1 MIELGGIVI
10 LGILGQWIAWKMR
23 VPAILP
29 LILMGLGVGPI
40 AEYFLGSKLI
50 TPIFEAE
57 LNRGL
62 FLSNSFFYFVSMSI
76 GIILFE
82 GGLTLRKEEVK
93 KSGSTILKLITFGS
107 LITFGGGTLAAHYVV
122 GLTWNMS
129 FLFAALIIVT
139 GPTVIA
145 PILRNLP
152 LNKNTS
158 TVLKWEG
165 ILIDPIG
172 ALVAV
177 LVFEFILIGATGHGG
192 EAFTSVA
199 FGEFSKILVVGTG
212 LGFGGAYLLNYLL
225 INHLVPHYL
234 INVFTLALV
243 LSVFVI
249 SDLIAHESGLLTVVV
264 MGMVVGNMGIPHL
277 KDILNFKESMTV
289 LLISVLFITLSANIS
304 LSDVELLH
312 PNTFIL
318 FLIVLLV
325 LRPLSVF
332 VSTYGGIL
340 SFKEKLFISM
350 VGPRGIVAAGIAS
363 VFGLKLTEKGIEG
376 ANMLTPLVFLI
387 VLGTVLFTALTA
399 RFFAK
404 KLKITMDHSTGVT
417 IIGANA
423 GARLIAKFL
432 QENGR
437 HVVLIDNSEIK
448 VQRATDAGL
457 QAFKDNIFD
466 ENLPDQ
472 FDLLDMGYLLALT
485 ENESVNLY
493 ACNNLQST
501 LGEHGCYRLMSPTEM
516 KNTDEPPSS
525 NALFDTTVDFLNF
538 SEAARDFPEIH
549 EIHYEDVDEL
559 QMLLKK
565 CSNTHERI
573 PLFIRRKNEQ
583 FDVIPANRDDFKVDD
598 GMSLVYLGREITEEE
613 LEEEKKVMDE
623 ELTQK

>member
-10 LGILGQWIAWKMR
+10 LGVLGQWIAWKIR

-40 AEYFLGSKLI
+40 AEYFVGHKFI
-50 TPIFEAE
+50 TPIIDAAGH
-57 LNRGL
+57 GL
-62 FLSNSFFYFVSMSI
+62 FPANSFFYFVSMSI

-82 GGLTLRKEEVK
+82 GGLTLKKEEVK
-93 KSGSTILKLITFGS
+93 KSGTTILRLITVGS
-107 LITFGGGTLAAHYVV
+107 LITFLGGTLAAYFVV
-122 GLTWNMS
+122 GLSWNMA

-145 PILRNLP
+145 PILRNVP
-152 LNKNTS
+152 LNKNAS

-165 ILIDPIG
+165 ILIDPVG

-177 LVFEFILIGATGHGG
+177 LVFEFILVGAGGHGG

-199 FGEFSKILVVGTG
+199 FSEFSKILVVGTG
-212 LGFGGAYLLNYLL
+212 LGFGGAYLLKYLL
-225 INHLVPHYL
+225 TNHLVPHYL

-243 LSVFVI
+243 LFVFVV
-249 SDLIAHESGLLTVVV
+249 SDLLAHESGLLTVVV
-264 MGMVVGNMGIPHL
+264 MGMAVGNMGVPYL

-304 LSDVELLH
+304 VADLQLLDV
-312 PNTFIL
+312 NTLIL

-332 VSTYGGIL
+332 VSTHGGVL
-340 SFKEKLFISM
+340 NYREKIFISM

-363 VFGLKLTEKGIEG
+363 VFGLKLVEKGIEG

-399 RFFAK
+399 RIFAK
-404 KLKITMDHSTGVT
+404 KLNITMDNSDGIT

-423 GARLIAKFL
+423 GARLIGKFL
-432 QENGR
+432 QDNGR

-448 VQRATDAGL
+448 VNRAIEAGL
-457 QAFKDNIFD
+457 EAFKDNIFD

-485 ENESVNLY
+485 ENEGVNLH
-493 ACNNLQST
+493 AINNLKDT
-501 LGEHGCYRLMSPTEM
+501 LGEFG
-516 KNTDEPPSS
+516 
-525 NALFDTTVDFLNF
+525 V
-538 SEAARDFPEIH
+538 RD
-549 EIHYEDVDEL
+549 VG
-559 QMLLKK
+559 MLGVR
-565 CSNTHERI
+565 CENMRPGEFAS
-573 PLFIRRKNEQ
+573 F
-583 FDVIPANRDDFKVDD
+583 F
-598 GMSLVYLGREITEEE
+598 
-613 LEEEKKVMDE
+613 
-623 ELTQK
+623 